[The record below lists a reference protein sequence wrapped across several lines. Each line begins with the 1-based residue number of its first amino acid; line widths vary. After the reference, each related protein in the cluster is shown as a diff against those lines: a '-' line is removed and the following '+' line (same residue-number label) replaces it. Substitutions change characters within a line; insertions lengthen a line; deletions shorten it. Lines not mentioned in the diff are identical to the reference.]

1 MRARARPEPRDRGQ
15 AVPLMAAL
23 LILAMGAVVAMIE
36 IGRLLNESAAAR
48 TAADAAAL
56 AGAAAGPDAAA
67 SMAAANGGVL
77 LSYDEE
83 ELADDAEGLLVTVAV
98 RVGRASQTA
107 RAERQVEWT
116 SPEDAPG
123 PSQSEG

>member
-1 MRARARPEPRDRGQ
+1 MTARARPEPRDRGQ

-23 LILAMGAVVAMIE
+23 LLLAMGAVVAIIE

-56 AGAAAGPDAAA
+56 AGAAEGRDAAE
-67 SMAAANGGVL
+67 SMAHSNGGVL
-77 LSYDEE
+77 VSYREE
-83 ELADDAEGLLVTVAV
+83 QASDGPDALLVTVGV

-107 RAERQVEWT
+107 RAERQVEWV
-116 SPEDAPG
+116 SPE
-123 PSQSEG
+123 